1 MHIAVV
7 GTGYV
12 GLVVGAG
19 FAESG
24 NDVICVDID
33 TEKIGKLKQGIIPIY
48 EPGLEELVKWNMRE
62 GRLAFTTNLRDG
74 VERSEV
80 IFLALPTP
88 SMNDGSADLQYV
100 LGVAKQVGQYMNGY
114 RVIVDKSTVPVGTVH
129 KVREV
134 IQKETAFEFDVVS
147 NPEFLKEG
155 AAVQDFLKPDRI
167 VIGSSSKRA
176 IDIMQELNAPFVR
189 TGNPIIIM
197 GERSAELVKYAANA
211 FLATKISF
219 MNDIANLCERVGAD
233 VDDVRIGVGTD
244 YRIGSQFLFPGTGWG
259 GSCLPK
265 DVKALIKTAE
275 DHGYSL
281 DIVKATELVN
291 ERQKRILV
299 DRICEHYSHDLKDEV
314 FAIWGL
320 SFKPRTDDIRDA
332 PSIVIIRSLLDKGA
346 RVKAHDPIANEV
358 MRKLLGNAIEYCD
371 ISYDAVK
378 GADGLVVVTEW
389 SEFRRPD
396 FARMKEL
403 MRQPVIFDGRNIY
416 NPQKM
421 RERGFVYYGVGRK

>member
-1 MHIAVV
+1 
-7 GTGYV
+7 
-12 GLVVGAG
+12 
-19 FAESG
+19 
-24 NDVICVDID
+24 
-33 TEKIGKLKQGIIPIY
+33 
-48 EPGLEELVKWNMRE
+48 
-62 GRLAFTTNLRDG
+62 
-74 VERSEV
+74 
-80 IFLALPTP
+80 
-88 SMNDGSADLQYV
+88 
-100 LGVAKQVGQYMNGY
+100 
-114 RVIVDKSTVPVGTVH
+114 
-129 KVREV
+129 
-134 IQKETAFEFDVVS
+134 
-147 NPEFLKEG
+147 
-155 AAVQDFLKPDRI
+155 
-167 VIGSSSKRA
+167 
-176 IDIMQELNAPFVR
+176 
-189 TGNPIIIM
+189 
-197 GERSAELVKYAANA
+197 
-211 FLATKISF
+211 

>member
-197 GERSAELVKYAANA
+197 GERSA
-211 FLATKISF
+211 
-219 MNDIANLCERVGAD
+219 
-233 VDDVRIGVGTD
+233 
-244 YRIGSQFLFPGTGWG
+244 
-259 GSCLPK
+259 
-265 DVKALIKTAE
+265 
-275 DHGYSL
+275 
-281 DIVKATELVN
+281 
-291 ERQKRILV
+291 
-299 DRICEHYSHDLKDEV
+299 
-314 FAIWGL
+314 
-320 SFKPRTDDIRDA
+320 
-332 PSIVIIRSLLDKGA
+332 
-346 RVKAHDPIANEV
+346 
-358 MRKLLGNAIEYCD
+358 
-371 ISYDAVK
+371 
-378 GADGLVVVTEW
+378 
-389 SEFRRPD
+389 
-396 FARMKEL
+396 
-403 MRQPVIFDGRNIY
+403 
-416 NPQKM
+416 
-421 RERGFVYYGVGRK
+421 